1 MGGKLMTMPSGILG
15 AILTNTAA
23 KLIMHFIPKI
33 RFYSK
38 HRQTHATVFTIFI
51 VTYYCMGLLVMNRQ
65 RKHIA
70 TLQNIPADFSP
81 KWLLYYSKELRTQ
94 MIMYNIIPFVKP
106 ILKVMW
112 GLGCCCRHRK
122 TFKIN
127 KAQNSEFAYERRYAS
142 ILTTTFICF
151 NYGFAVPSLFVTAA
165 AVFTTEYVLDK
176 LLITYYYKERVE
188 NNDFLNRST
197 LRVLKYGIVF
207 FFVYW
212 GTGPDIKLLCDQQS
226 GKLHLVHERG
236 FGLQRTLCGTQSLNV
251 RRNDNLRTLPILRL
265 LRRQEESTLTG
276 VWKVFG
282 PSQ

>member
-1 MGGKLMTMPSGILG
+1 MGGNLMTMPSGILG

-38 HRQTHATVFTIFI
+38 HRQTHATVFTIFM

-65 RKHIA
+65 RKRND
-70 TLQNIPADFSP
+70 TLKNIPANFSP
-81 KWLLYYSKELRTQ
+81 RWLLYYSKELRTQ

-106 ILKVMW
+106 LLKVLW

-127 KAQNSEFAYERRYAS
+127 KAQNNEFAYERRYAS
-142 ILTTTFICF
+142 ILTTSFICF

-165 AVFTTEYVLDK
+165 AVFTVEYVLDK

-197 LRVLKYGIVF
+197 LRVLKYGIVIF
-207 FFVYW
+207 LFI
-212 GTGPDIKLLCDQQS
+212 GG
-226 GKLHLVHERG
+226 
-236 FGLQRTLCGTQSLNV
+236 
-251 RRNDNLRTLPILRL
+251 
-265 LRRQEESTLTG
+265 
-276 VWKVFG
+276 
-282 PSQ
+282 